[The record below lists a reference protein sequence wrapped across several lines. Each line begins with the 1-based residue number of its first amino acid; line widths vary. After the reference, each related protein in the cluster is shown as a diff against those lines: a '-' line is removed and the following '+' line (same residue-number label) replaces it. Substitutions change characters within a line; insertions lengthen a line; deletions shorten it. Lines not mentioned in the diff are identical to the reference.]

1 MLSQKHTIILLTVLT
16 TLATFIIVNHVNIN
30 NNNINNSITNVD
42 VDVDN
47 NLQV

>member
-1 MLSQKHTIILLTVLT
+1 MLSQKHTIILLTVLI
-16 TLATFIIVNHVNIN
+16 TLATFILVNHVNI
-30 NNNINNSITNVD
+30 NNNINNSITNAD